1 MTQTDTSATE
11 SAAGAGSCPVA
22 HITWEGPERPA
33 MAGYE
38 MLDTLQAESPIHRVD
53 EGMGFYLITGHEAA
67 LMVAQNPTV
76 FPQGSR
82 ILSTGDPQPFL
93 LVPHG
98 LNGPVHQKWRRLL
111 APFFTPGQ
119 VQALDGKVRARAIEL
134 IEGLQARG
142 KCDYTSEFALRFP
155 TAVFLELMGLPI
167 DELDMMLEW
176 ETNILHPD
184 YSEGGAGVAG
194 MHRAQQ
200 QVTEYFTKMIA
211 ERRAMAREERPE
223 GLATEALDWTI
234 DGEPVTDADLLSFYL
249 LFFMAGLDTVTAELG
264 YGLRHLATH
273 PEHRRRLVEE
283 PELIPKAAEELLRA
297 YSIVNTAR
305 DVAEDTE
312 VAGCPVRKGDVVI
325 VSFPAAGRDDNAYE
339 NAKEV
344 DFDRPVINHLAF
356 GAGPHRCLGSHL
368 ARHELVVAYEEWH
381 KRIPEYRLDE
391 DAQQLEAS
399 GGMMTL
405 NTLPLTWA
413 P

>member
-1 MTQTDTSATE
+1 
-11 SAAGAGSCPVA
+11 
-22 HITWEGPERPA
+22 
-33 MAGYE
+33 
-38 MLDTLQAESPIHRVD
+38 
-53 EGMGFYLITGHEAA
+53 
-67 LMVAQNPTV
+67 
-76 FPQGSR
+76 
-82 ILSTGDPQPFL
+82 
-93 LVPHG
+93 
-98 LNGPVHQKWRRLL
+98 
-111 APFFTPGQ
+111 
-119 VQALDGKVRARAIEL
+119 
-134 IEGLQARG
+134 
-142 KCDYTSEFALRFP
+142 
-155 TAVFLELMGLPI
+155 
-167 DELDMMLEW
+167 
-176 ETNILHPD
+176 
-184 YSEGGAGVAG
+184 
-194 MHRAQQ
+194 
-200 QVTEYFTKMIA
+200 MIA